1 MILTSKKITGG
12 NEVVHLNETKARMFR
27 NVLVP
32 KIDFRLVAKDLLFI
46 HSFEKKIPHTF
57 SVYTYFDITF
67 RPVAQYVI
75 DVSLVM
81 DSDEQPSEIIME

>member
-1 MILTSKKITGG
+1 
-12 NEVVHLNETKARMFR
+12 MFR

-32 KIDFRLVAKDLLFI
+32 KIDFCLVVRDLLFI
-46 HSFEKKIPHTF
+46 HSFEKNTAYLL
-57 SVYTYFDITF
+57 VCTYFDITF